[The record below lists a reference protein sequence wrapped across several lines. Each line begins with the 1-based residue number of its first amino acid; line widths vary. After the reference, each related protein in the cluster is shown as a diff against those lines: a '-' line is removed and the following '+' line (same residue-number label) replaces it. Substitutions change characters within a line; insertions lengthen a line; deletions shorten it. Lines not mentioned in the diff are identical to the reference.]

1 MCTNQAIS
9 IHALLAES
17 DGYSQILSL
26 SPQYFNPRSPCG
38 ERLSPVTS
46 RGGHMIFQSTL
57 SLRRATAPGNRKPCA
72 MVDFN
77 PRSPCGERRRQR
89 RTIQCRFRISIH
101 ALLAESDFLY
111 YQDKFERSRFQSTL
125 SLRRATCAWLP
136 LLGRRDISIHALL
149 AESDRDA
156 GIGELDLII
165 SIHALLAE
173 SDGEG
178 GCVMRTINVF
188 QSTLSLRRATPLL
201 PVVTTVFAYFNPRSP
216 CGERPVFP
224 IAPLTTA
231 NYFNPRSPCGER
243 PLSRSIW
250 ALQV

>member
-1 MCTNQAIS
+1 
-9 IHALLAES
+9 
-17 DGYSQILSL
+17 
-26 SPQYFNPRSPCG
+26 
-38 ERLSPVTS
+38 
-46 RGGHMIFQSTL
+46 
-57 SLRRATAPGNRKPCA
+57 

-188 QSTLSLRRATPLL
+188 QSTLSLRRATFYIIKISSRGPD
-201 PVVTTVFAYFNPRSP
+201 FNPRSP
-216 CGERPVFP
+216 CGERPGCTGALRP
-224 IAPLTTA
+224 AWPD
-231 NYFNPRSPCGER
+231 FNPRSPCGER
-243 PLSRSIW
+243 PHVWQEAGPRKEISIH
-250 ALQV
+250 ALLAESDRPL